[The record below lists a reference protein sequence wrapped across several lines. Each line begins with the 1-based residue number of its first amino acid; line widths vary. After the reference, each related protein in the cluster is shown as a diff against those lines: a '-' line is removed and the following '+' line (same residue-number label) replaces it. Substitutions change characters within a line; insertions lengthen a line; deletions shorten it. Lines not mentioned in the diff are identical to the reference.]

1 MLKGSRRLWGDDHPE
16 TQLALAGLGA
26 LFAVQGNYG
35 ESEVLLSTA
44 LEYRRRTLGDGHPK
58 TLVSMSNLG
67 NVLSLARKHEAAE
80 MLLAEALDVTPNA
93 PEPGA
98 TPPTG
103 GPTYR
108 THAYLHEHG
117 KVQRQMSLPP
127 AEAEGSPIVTWVEL
141 CQ

>member
-1 MLKGSRRLWGDDHPE
+1 MLISEATLQQAIDLTAAGGQPMYE
-16 TQLALAGLGA
+16 QLGHHVAFPL
-26 LFAVQGNYG
+26 
-35 ESEVLLSTA
+35 VL
-44 LEYRRRTLGDGHPK
+44 R
-58 TLVSMSNLG
+58 
-67 NVLSLARKHEAAE
+67 
-80 MLLAEALDVTPNA
+80 LAEALDITPNA

-98 TPPTG
+98 TLPTG